1 MDPKKLVAKESDL
14 DVSEF
19 TDVDELNE
27 ELEDLADD
35 DDLLLG
41 GCRGRHCYTT
51 IDKL

>member
-14 DVSEF
+14 DVSESS
-19 TDVDELNE
+19 DIDELNE
-27 ELEDLADD
+27 ELEDLAD